1 MIEEPIFSN
10 SSQERLYGFLY
21 DFVGDM
27 KRDEIRLFL
36 RFVTGSAVYL
46 AKSIQI
52 TFNDLC
58 GLARRPISHTCSC
71 TLELPVSYKT
81 RQEFVSE
88 FEEVLREADNVFAW
102 RMDAI

>member
-1 MIEEPIFSN
+1 MEEPIFSN
-10 SSQERLYGFLY
+10 ANQQRVYGFLR

-46 AKSIQI
+46 AKGIQI
-52 TFNDLC
+52 TFNNLS
-58 GLARRPISHTCSC
+58 GLARRPVSHTCSC
-71 TLELPVSYKT
+71 TLELPISYKT
-81 RQEFVSE
+81 RHEFISE
-88 FEEVLREADNVFAW
+88 FQEVLREADNVFAW